1 MFNSVVFLNTV
12 LFVCLYEVGKISILF
27 IKVFQ
32 KGNCKLSNV
41 SMVKVKRESL
51 TVKIMRQISEF

>member
-12 LFVCLYEVGKISILF
+12 LFVCLYEVGKILIFF

-32 KGNCKLSNV
+32 KENCKLSNV
-41 SMVKVKRESL
+41 SMVKVKRESF
-51 TVKIMRQISEF
+51 TVKTMRQIS